1 MIPEIYNLLLC
12 NKPPQNLVALNL
24 NNKNTFILRT
34 NLQLEQKGEDPLP
47 LLHTTSTEL
56 DELE

>member
-1 MIPEIYNLLLC
+1 MIPETYNLLLC

-24 NNKNTFILRT
+24 NNKNTFILLT
-34 NLQLEQKGEDPLP
+34 NLQFEQKGKDPLS
-47 LLHTTSTEL
+47 LLHTTSTEM